1 MAQNSQFTLFLIGP
15 VGHGKSTFCN
25 FLFREQRF
33 HEKEKAAF
41 LINDKSRVFNTNTS
55 TVEYNG
61 TQITLYDFP
70 GFLDYRFPSEKM
82 YNEIREAGLNV
93 DPDCFGYVINFS
105 KRMSAADFREMQT
118 MINSFGTN
126 VWDHLFAIF
135 TYADTCTKDFPGQ
148 TGRQFVESILNLE
161 EAPDAMVNLMPKIN
175 KRYMILDNKTHGY
188 DEEYW
193 NSVFT
198 ELVGLMNEVKEL
210 NRGVPFDG
218 KQLGPGMELHREL
231 EKQEK
236 AEEERKTE
244 EFQRNIA
251 QFYSDPQN
259 KLPNPPIPPTVT
271 APTINPIVV
280 KQSTFSRVKLYLK
293 NFYTNHPSFVI
304 VFILTAPLTLF
315 LCYSLACRRL
325 DSLSFLSVLKSKL
338 LKCRLF

>member
-15 VGHGKSTFCN
+15 VGQGKSTFCN
-25 FLFREQRF
+25 FLFHEQRF
-33 HEKEKAAF
+33 HEKENVAF
-41 LINDKSRVFNTNTS
+41 LTNEKSTIFNTNTS

-70 GFLDYRFPSEKM
+70 GFLDHRFPSEKM

-118 MINSFGTN
+118 MINSFGTH

-135 TYADTCTKDFPGQ
+135 THEDSSTKFFPGQ
-148 TGRQFVESILNLE
+148 TGREFVEHILNHE
-161 EAPDAMVNLMPKIN
+161 DVPDAMVNLMPKIN
-175 KRYMILDNKTHGY
+175 KRYMTLDNKTHGY

-218 KQLGPGMELHREL
+218 KQLGPGIELHREL

-236 AEEERKTE
+236 AEEERKNE

-251 QFYSDPQN
+251 KFYSDAQN
-259 KLPNPPIPPTVT
+259 KLPNPPIPPTAT

-293 NFYTNHPSFVI
+293 NFYSSHPRFVI
-304 VFILTAPLTLF
+304 VFIFTAPLTLF
-315 LCYSLACRRL
+315 LCYSLARRRL
-325 DSLSFLSVLKSKL
+325 DSPSFLSVLKWKL
-338 LKCRLF
+338 LCRIF